1 MDTLMLVANKLG
13 YKLNEFKVDR
23 YVSWGS
29 HKEFLKYKKNDQFNN
44 SMF

>member
-1 MDTLMLVANKLG
+1 MLVANKLG

-29 HKEFLKYKKNDQFNN
+29 HKEFLKYKKND
-44 SMF
+44 